1 MNIFVIKIFNYRNSY
16 FHSMKTKDLQ
26 GKWKLILKICFI
38 TLMIGFPTYGLYF
51 WYRLDVP
58 EIVKPF
64 PDPFLFKNGTRIN
77 SHNDWFDRREE
88 IKETLLSLEYGKM
101 PGAPE
106 KITPTLVNSSD
117 IGQGRSLKTIVLT
130 LTPDESSPNIRINF
144 TIWVYIPNGAGPF
157 PSIVKVAADGTGSQ
171 EPMSD
176 RILDR
181 GYLYV
186 CYNHTEL
193 DPDTRGYD
201 VDGPCQS
208 AYPEYSWGSIAV
220 WAWGA
225 MRVLDFLL
233 NESWVERN
241 NEIPEINPNAIIITG
256 HSRRGKTAL
265 LAGAL
270 DERFAMVA
278 PNGSGCGGAGSFLVK
293 GYLAEKIADITAEEN
308 FKSWFEDD
316 FNQYAQNEI
325 SLPFDQHFLRAL
337 VAPRIIL
344 STDATEDFWANPIG
358 TQAIYEA
365 TIPIYQFLGVET
377 HNAIHYRKGS
387 HGFTYEDFG
396 ALLNFAD
403 KMLLNKSI
411 SLGNYYM
418 TPYNIDFPIEYS
430 SP

>member
-1 MNIFVIKIFNYRNSY
+1 
-16 FHSMKTKDLQ
+16 
-26 GKWKLILKICFI
+26 
-38 TLMIGFPTYGLYF
+38 MIGFPIYGLYF

-58 EIVKPF
+58 EIIKPF
-64 PDPFLFKNGTRIN
+64 PDPFLLNNGTKVN
-77 SHNDWFDRREE
+77 SQHDWFLRREE
-88 IKETLLSLEYGKM
+88 IKETLLTLEYGKM
-101 PGAPE
+101 PGAPD
-106 KITPTLVNSSD
+106 KITSAIYNTRDL
-117 IGQGRSLKTIVLT
+117 GQGRSLKTIILT
-130 LTPDESSPNIRINF
+130 LTPDESNLNNQINF
-144 TIWVYIPNGAGPF
+144 TLWVYIPN
-157 PSIVKVAADGTGSQ
+157 GTGSQ
-171 EPMSD
+171 EPMSE

-201 VDGPCQS
+201 VQGPCQR

-233 NESWVERN
+233 NESWVETN
-241 NEIPEINPNAIIITG
+241 NEVLELNPNAIIITG

-265 LAGAL
+265 LAGAM
-270 DERFAMVA
+270 DERFKMVV

-293 GYLAEKIADITAEEN
+293 GYLAETIADITAEEN

-316 FNQYAQNEI
+316 FNQYAHNEI

-344 STDATEDFWANPIG
+344 STDATEDYWANPIG

-365 TIPIYQFLGVET
+365 TIPVYQFLGVET

-396 ALLNFAD
+396 ALLSFAD

-411 SLGNYYM
+411 SSEKYYM
-418 TPYNIDFPIEYS
+418 TPYNIDFPIYYS
-430 SP
+430 SPN

>member
-1 MNIFVIKIFNYRNSY
+1 
-16 FHSMKTKDLQ
+16 MKTKDSRGNWRSILQ
-26 GKWKLILKICFI
+26 IILII
-38 TLMIGFPTYGLYF
+38 LMIGFPIYGLYF

-58 EIVKPF
+58 EIIKPF
-64 PDPFLFKNGTRIN
+64 PDPFLLNNGTKVN
-77 SHNDWFDRREE
+77 SQHDWFLRREE
-88 IKETLLSLEYGKM
+88 IKETLLTLEYGKM
-101 PGAPE
+101 PGAPD
-106 KITPTLVNSSD
+106 KITSAIYNTRDL
-117 IGQGRSLKTIVLT
+117 GQGRSLKTIILT
-130 LTPDESSPNIRINF
+130 LTPDESNLNNQINF
-144 TIWVYIPNGAGPF
+144 TLWVYIPN
-157 PSIVKVAADGTGSQ
+157 GTGSQ
-171 EPMSD
+171 EPMSE

-201 VDGPCQS
+201 VQGPCQR

-233 NESWVERN
+233 NESWVETN
-241 NEIPEINPNAIIITG
+241 NEVLELNPNAIIITG

-265 LAGAL
+265 LAGAM
-270 DERFAMVA
+270 DERFKMVV

-293 GYLAEKIADITAEEN
+293 GYLAETIADITAEEN

-316 FNQYAQNEI
+316 FNQYAHNEI

-344 STDATEDFWANPIG
+344 STDATEDYWANPIG

-365 TIPIYQFLGVET
+365 TIPVYQFLGVET

-396 ALLNFAD
+396 ALLSFAD

-411 SLGNYYM
+411 SSEKYYM
-418 TPYNIDFPIEYS
+418 TPYNIDFPIYYS
-430 SP
+430 SPN